1 MSGFTLA
8 IIGFG
13 IATAT
18 AIRWALLLVSVSI
31 PRNRSGFIALMLLG
45 AGLGMTAL
53 AIGTQSLVAD
63 IAAGLAI
70 SAGAFFLFSVAIGKQ
85 TGGSGQL
92 QVGSPLA
99 DFSAPDENNEP
110 FNISSL
116 RGKPI
121 LLKFFRGHW

>member
-45 AGLGMTAL
+45 AGLGITAL

-63 IAAGLAI
+63 IAAGLASRREALANFKSDRRLRI
-70 SAGAFFLFSVAIGKQ
+70 FRHRMKTMNPLTSAAFAE
-85 TGGSGQL
+85 
-92 QVGSPLA
+92 SPYY
-99 DFSAPDENNEP
+99 
-110 FNISSL
+110 
-116 RGKPI
+116 
-121 LLKFFRGHW
+121 

>member
-1 MSGFTLA
+1 M
-8 IIGFG
+8 
-13 IATAT
+13 
-18 AIRWALLLVSVSI
+18 LVSVSI
-31 PRNRSGFIALMLLG
+31 PRNRSGFIALILLG
-45 AGLGMTAL
+45 AGLGITAL
-53 AIGTQSLVAD
+53 AIGTQSLVAG

-70 SAGAFFLFSVAIGKQ
+70 FAGAFFLFSVAIGKQ

>member
-8 IIGFG
+8 IIGFA

-45 AGLGMTAL
+45 AGLGITAL

-70 SAGAFFLFSVAIGKQ
+70 FAGAFFLFSVAIGKQ

-99 DFSAPDENNEP
+99 DFSVPDENNEP